1 MRVKIYLC
9 IEHGSSAIVHR
20 HHVPSYSVCEEVDE
34 TDLRALQDTLPSDVV
49 ESLIKKREFS
59 VSDLNLVEGVTGKRI
74 ENSYVKLIL
83 VSDVLKGD

>member
-1 MRVKIYLC
+1 MN
-9 IEHGSSAIVHR
+9 
-20 HHVPSYSVCEEVDE
+20 
-34 TDLRALQDTLPSDVV
+34 TLPSDVV